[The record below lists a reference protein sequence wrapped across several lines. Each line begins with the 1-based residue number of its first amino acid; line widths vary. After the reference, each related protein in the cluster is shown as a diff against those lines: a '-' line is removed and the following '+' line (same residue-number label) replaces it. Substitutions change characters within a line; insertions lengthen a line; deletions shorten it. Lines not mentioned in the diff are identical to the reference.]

1 MKGWRRFLARGVLP
15 LAVWL
20 LVWQGAVWY
29 LQAVRGIRTDLILPA
44 PLTVARTLVE
54 LAGTAEFWHTTFLTL
69 LRIFGGLLWGV
80 LAGTALGAAT
90 QAWKWADWLFSPAI
104 RVIRATPVASFS
116 LLVILWVVTGWVPV
130 VVSGLMVLPVVWG
143 NVSRGIAQTDPLL
156 LEAAR
161 AYRFSRWKTVRLVYA
176 PSVLPYFASA
186 CHTSLGLAWKAGVAA
201 EVLCVPRL
209 AIGTQVYFSKIYLE
223 TPALFAWTLVV
234 LILSFLLERALGSL
248 LVRLEGGMRHAD

>member
-1 MKGWRRFLARGVLP
+1 MA
-15 LAVWL
+15 
-20 LVWQGAVWY
+20 
-29 LQAVRGIRTDLILPA
+29 T
-44 PLTVARTLVE
+44 
-54 LAGTAEFWHTTFLTL
+54 
-69 LRIFGGLLWGV
+69 RI
-80 LAGTALGAAT
+80 
-90 QAWKWADWLFSPAI
+90 I

-201 EVLCVPRL
+201 EVLCQPRL